1 VPADAGKA
9 LRSLPSGYA
18 HEFGNVGPVSGAAQS
33 ASHNASSVVSA
44 ASAVAGE
51 LAGAGPL
58 SADGV
63 SGRLAKSATRW
74 DTSIEPLGYVNR
86 AGAVM
91 G

>member
-1 VPADAGKA
+1 
-9 LRSLPSGYA
+9 
-18 HEFGNVGPVSGAAQS
+18 
-33 ASHNASSVVSA
+33 
-44 ASAVAGE
+44 

-74 DTSIEPLGYVNR
+74 DTSIESLGYVNR

-91 G
+91 GKCAAVTATTSSESR